1 MTAVLLN
8 CCQIFGGNYYEGE
21 TGKQLIES
29 LFQSF
34 YIYKVNKVFPSSL
47 KQDAFSVMQVN
58 GFPLKEKSDPSHTKT
73 SKIIAK
79 IIQQGRKRRILKTL
93 TTVLSCRLQKKLL
106 VCGASGPL
114 LKKYCNLTPKQIKII
129 Y

>member
-106 VCGASGPL
+106 V
-114 LKKYCNLTPKQIKII
+114 
-129 Y
+129 